1 MNLYIDTHLDDIA
14 ILLFKDNKIVKE
26 KIITGEKQNSK
37 LIMPMIKKI
46 LGKKKPESIIIVN
59 GPGSFTGVRLG
70 VTIAKTLA
78 HTLEISIRTI
88 STLECLAVS
97 LEEGFD
103 KIVGFS
109 DKNGYYIG
117 IFDESMGLV
126 GNYEYLSNSEFE
138 EYTKKYK
145 VYTEINM
152 DYLKIYEYALKK
164 EPTNAH
170 EVNPVYI
177 KKLDV
182 EK

>member
-1 MNLYIDTHLDDIA
+1 MNLYIDTHLNDIA
-14 ILLFKDNKIVKE
+14 IILFKESSIIKE

-37 LIMPMIKKI
+37 MLMPAIKKVI
-46 LGKKKPESIIIVN
+46 GKNKIESIIVCN

-78 HTLEISIRTI
+78 YTKEIPIRTI
-88 STLECLAVS
+88 SSLECLAVS
-97 LEEGFD
+97 TEENN

-117 IFDESMGLV
+117 IFDENINLI
-126 GNYEYLSNSEFE
+126 GNYEYLSNSEYE
-138 EYTKKYK
+138 EYTKKYP
-145 VYTEINM
+145 VQIDIELN
-152 DYLKIYEYALKK
+152 YLKIYEFAMKK
-164 EPTNAH
+164 DVKNPH
-170 EVNPVYI
+170 EVNPEYI